1 MKKFLIVILSLL
13 LLSGCA
19 GGKNTSED
27 TEAKKPKEH
36 YDVVFLGDLDFIYD
50 NGIKERCLYGI
61 KNYCEENGLK
71 YTFLQPGS
79 AEKTSMEETF
89 EEAIE
94 QMGCAILVASGL
106 DWDRFLADRMEEHRE
121 LKAIYV
127 DGEGKYAQEKA
138 PDHPDN
144 LALISFA
151 EEEAAYMAGYA
162 VIKDGY
168 RKLGWISKNDEAPI
182 DSVIFGF
189 TRGIVDALSETQ
201 TETEEE
207 EKEEKEEDSA
217 QLLYAYTDSLEGNL
231 AEKAA
236 QWYADGTEIIFV
248 CGDEISDELI
258 PVARESGSGKLIGW
272 RYDEYL
278 RKALDGEDYEPLY
291 VTSTV
296 NNIELL
302 VYNAVKAAYA
312 GSDEW
317 GRYAGKNIFTAG
329 IREDGVSLAP
339 YRTVNWRALTKS
351 EYDILKQRASYALS
365 ISASEDAF
373 DTAYDGLTI
382 APFE

>member
-13 LLSGCA
+13 FLSGCT
-19 GGKNTSED
+19 GGKNANED
-27 TEAKKPKEH
+27 AEAVKPKEH
-36 YDVVFLGDLDFIYD
+36 YDVVFLSNLDFIYD
-50 NGIKERCLYGI
+50 NGVKERCLYGI

-71 YTFLQPGS
+71 YTFLQPAG
-79 AEKTSMEETF
+79 ADEASMEETF

-94 QMGCAILVASGL
+94 QMSCAILVASGL
-106 DWDRFLADRMEEHRE
+106 DWDRFLADRMEEYRDV
-121 LKAIYV
+121 KAIYV
-127 DGEGKYAQEKA
+127 DGEGKFANGKA
-138 PDHPDN
+138 LSHPDN
-144 LALISFA
+144 LALIGFA

-168 RKLGWISKNDEAPI
+168 RKLGWISENDDAPI

-189 TRGIVDALSETQ
+189 TRSIVDALSETQ

-217 QLLYAYTDSLEGNL
+217 QLLYAYTDSLEGSL

-236 QWYADGTEIIFV
+236 QWYAEGTEIIFV

-312 GSDEW
+312 GSGEW
-317 GRYAGKNIFTAG
+317 GRYAGKDIFMADV
-329 IREDGVSLAP
+329 RENGVSLAP
-339 YRTVNWRALTKS
+339 YRSINWRSLTKT

-365 ISASEDAF
+365 VSASEAAF
-373 DTAYDGLTI
+373 ETAYDRLTI